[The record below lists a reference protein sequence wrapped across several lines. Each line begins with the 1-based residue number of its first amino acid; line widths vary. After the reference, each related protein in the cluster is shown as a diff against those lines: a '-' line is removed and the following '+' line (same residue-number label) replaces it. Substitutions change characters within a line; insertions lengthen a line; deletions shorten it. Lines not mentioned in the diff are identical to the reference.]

1 MNNALGL
8 YKVYFVPCE
17 WQIETVEDNNHTMQ
31 NNLFKKLD
39 PVNTVN
45 SQYIT
50 KNQPQ
55 HISQFSNL
63 FVGHFWILYYEFETE
78 GGPYN
83 LW

>member
-1 MNNALGL
+1 
-8 YKVYFVPCE
+8 
-17 WQIETVEDNNHTMQ
+17 MQ